1 MSRKLCFILFVSS
14 ILFSWLGCHT
24 QKQGITENKVIKDIP
39 IISFEQD
46 TLHLGSLIEGEKRSL
61 VFNFTNTGTA
71 TLIID
76 LASACKCTSL
86 NWPSEPIEPGGSGQV
101 LVEFD
106 STGFRGDVTK
116 TVDVIANTDPI
127 VVEAFFTAHVEAK

>member
-1 MSRKLCFILFVSS
+1 MAAA
-14 ILFSWLGCHT
+14 LGMGCKA
-24 QKQGITENKVIKDIP
+24 QQPAVADAKVMTDIP

-46 TLHLGSLIEGEKRSL
+46 TIHLGSLVEGEKRSL

-71 TLIID
+71 TLVID

-86 NWPSEPIEPGGSGQV
+86 DWPSGPIEPGGTGQV

-127 VVEAFFTAHVEAK
+127 VVEAFFTAQVTPK